1 MRAVIYDPAEKKWL
15 NFTRPV
21 SVYSSFSIEHVN
33 GILKIIDRE
42 TERRGLYAAGFISY
56 QASPAFEKN
65 FKVQADDKSVP
76 LISFA
81 LYREAETINSPIQ
94 LLKNDETFYSGTWQP
109 SVSFDEYCSKIN
121 EIKKHLEYGNSYQV
135 NFTFPVTADFAGN
148 PFALFCH
155 LLPYA
160 EVEYAAYI
168 ESDNY
173 ALCSFSPELFFIKN
187 KSTITLRPMKGTA
200 PRGKTPEEDKR
211 NIQWLADSEKNRAE
225 NLMITDMIR
234 NDISRIAER
243 GSVEVTEA
251 FTVET
256 YPTLFQMTSTVKAE
270 TDASIP
276 EIFSALFPC
285 ASITGAPKV
294 STMNIIKELEPA
306 PRGVYTGSIG
316 VIKPQGDAL
325 FNVAIRTATI
335 DKKRWKGV
343 YSVGGGIVWDSDP
356 GEEFREC
363 GTKSKIIRKAGKD
376 FYLFETIKYDKK
388 GFHFINEHM
397 GRISSSAQYYSIP
410 FRADDAMDTLSK
422 AVEKSCAENLR
433 IKLILHSHG
442 ELSLEASPLY
452 PLPDPYI
459 VSIAASPVDRDNPF
473 LKHKTSVRYMYSNAL
488 NGAGNCSDVILYNR
502 EMELTE
508 STIANIV
515 LKIDGD
521 LYTPPVSSGL
531 LPGTM
536 RHYLIKSG
544 TIKKKVLYLKDLDK
558 AEEIFLINSLRG
570 WINPLLK

>member
-1 MRAVIYDPAEKKWL
+1 MTQKCYRCHEV
-15 NFTRPV
+15 
-21 SVYSSFSIEHVN
+21 
-33 GILKIIDRE
+33 
-42 TERRGLYAAGFISY
+42 
-56 QASPAFEKN
+56 
-65 FKVQADDKSVP
+65 VP
-76 LISFA
+76 
-81 LYREAETINSPIQ
+81 
-94 LLKNDETFYSGTWQP
+94 
-109 SVSFDEYCSKIN
+109 
-121 EIKKHLEYGNSYQV
+121 
-135 NFTFPVTADFAGN
+135 
-148 PFALFCH
+148 
-155 LLPYA
+155 
-160 EVEYAAYI
+160 
-168 ESDNY
+168 
-173 ALCSFSPELFFIKN
+173 
-187 KSTITLRPMKGTA
+187 
-200 PRGKTPEEDKR
+200 
-211 NIQWLADSEKNRAE
+211 ADSEKNRAE

-270 TDASIP
+270 TEASIP
-276 EIFSALFPC
+276 EIFAALFPC

-294 STMNIIKELEPA
+294 STMNIIKDLEPA

-316 VIKPQGDAL
+316 IIKPQGDAL
-325 FNVAIRTATI
+325 FNVAIRTAAI

-356 GEEFREC
+356 EEEFREC

-388 GFHFINEHM
+388 GFHYINEHM
-397 GRISSSAQYYSIP
+397 ERISSSAKYYSIP
-410 FRADDAMDTLSK
+410 FMADDAMNILSK
-422 AVEKSCAENLR
+422 AVKKSDAENLR

-442 ELSLEASPLY
+442 ELLLDVSPLS

-459 VSIAASPVDRDNPF
+459 VSIAASPVDRENPF
-473 LKHKTSVRYMYSNAL
+473 LKHKTSVRYMYRNAL
-488 NGAGNCSDVILYNR
+488 IGAKNYSDVILYNR
-502 EMELTE
+502 ERELTE

-515 LKIDGD
+515 LKIDDD

-536 RHYLIKSG
+536 RHSLIKSG
-544 TIKKKVLYLKDLDK
+544 TIKEKVLCLNDLKK